1 MIVDQLYKTSISSP
15 ILRCVTEE
23 EVRIIMKEYV
33 EAIFK
38 EELYLEIYSGSGT
51 IGRVCYK
58 IAHSS

>member
-1 MIVDQLYKTSISSP
+1 
-15 ILRCVTEE
+15 
-23 EVRIIMKEYV
+23 MKEYV